1 MPITIITSNYR
12 IKLYIVLKII
22 VVDIIVASEVTV
34 QTISDSR

>member
-34 QTISDSR
+34 RTISDSR